1 MQYDVL
7 NAQEAGRIQP
17 LYTLK
22 VKRIV
27 YCDAE
32 LLNYKYCSTQALLVD
47 NDFIR
52 LLYKAVKII
61 NTI

>member
-7 NAQEAGRIQP
+7 NAQETGGIQP

-22 VKRIV
+22 VNRIV
-27 YCDAE
+27 FCDAA
-32 LLNYKYCSTQALLVD
+32 LYKYCSTQALLVD
-47 NDFIR
+47 KDFIR
-52 LLYKAVKII
+52 LLHKAVNII